1 MPFARFYERR
11 MTVRKRRKLTRFGA
25 LLLAGC
31 MVCSSFPVQASEL
44 PEAVPAMENEE
55 AEVQQSYSLRGYDY
69 ISYTMD
75 DWNPDNFSPTDPENC
90 VSSTGKITA
99 VDGTRVSKGIPGEE
113 YLWVPNADMTYGARL
128 MEVFADGLMLSD
140 EEQSELLAAAENG
153 TAFAFVMPE
162 NEVAFG
168 RVFVKAYRVST
179 EASVVGGTVEIEN
192 PAPIAGETVAF
203 EAVPEDGYRF
213 AGWKSIYTKYSP
225 IDWTLDLETELDFPA
240 TEAANSFTVPLLKQ
254 SVVWG
259 GNPTPIKLVPQFE
272 EIEDTQFT
280 VTFTTEEGEGEAPD
294 GLQHKKGDIFLLPE
308 NPYTYAGHLFAGW
321 SDGTKV
327 YQPGDSYTMPHKAV
341 TFTAQWRDSSLNDVY
356 FCAEEGSETKTLG
369 IDAQLPGATFKLP
382 KNSFTHSGTGAYDF
396 TGWSDGTNVYQP
408 GDTYTMGDE
417 PVIFTAQ
424 WKQYYRYTVDWSSV
438 GKGTMYYDYTL
449 LPEDPWA
456 LYYLK
461 TQKRVPE
468 EPVEKLEWGLTYYQ
482 QPTYYHR
489 FDGITING
497 TNYTEDAILHDT
509 DYFSG
514 TVKVHIT
521 GTDAPD
527 ENEYAYGWLEFLDG
541 SFTGDVTVT
550 PVFTQQ
556 QQLSNTAEIK
566 SISVGDANGVIDRN
580 KILIRLGDDADLT
593 NVTPDITVSDGATI
607 VPGSG
612 AAQDFTDPLIYTVT
626 SKNGKISRSYQVTIV
641 KLRDTITEAMP
652 SQIAGG
658 IASNQDATGKI
669 LGKET
674 LLSQVSSTNSD
685 WVALGMGR
693 YGYVQPD
700 GSVQMLYEDEE
711 GREAFLE
718 AMKAYME
725 KMYAEN
731 DGVLSFDKA
740 TEWQRAI
747 LAIAALGGDPTN
759 FGTYNGQPINLVADG
774 TYNCKIEPGKQGVN
788 GEAFALIA
796 KNTLDYEIP
805 DTVQYSDEYLI
816 KSIMSKQLRVD
827 GEYVGWDVRTTAT
840 TSDPDMTGMIIQ
852 ALAPYYWDDTEY
864 TYENIKTGETLTK
877 SVRQIVD
884 EALDALGELQ
894 TEYGDFICY
903 GDRNVESTVQVLVAI
918 TSLGIDPLTDT
929 RFIKNGNT
937 LIDGIQNFGLSSGG
951 YEHMLGGGWNYM
963 ATDQGN
969 YGMIAA
975 WRYFNGMRSLYDM
988 RPEFTEAE
996 KAQIQSVKDTI
1007 DAALAK
1013 EGQDD
1018 YYDALLAAKQVY
1030 DDAVTGF
1037 EDATLRN
1044 YITNYWELMD
1054 AIPDENVRAANV
1066 IQKIDAIGT
1075 VTLQSQAAIQ
1085 EAREA
1090 YDALTA
1096 EEQLLVTNYR
1106 TLEDAEEALA
1116 KLQKEKQE
1124 KDTFVSGKP
1133 SVKTQSAGYNSIKVS
1148 WDAYENAKS
1157 YYVYRK
1163 SAGGSFRQIAWVT
1176 SGLSYTDKTAVTG
1189 STYYYAVKAASK
1201 NWGDPVYSKYETN
1214 VTGKALPVKAAISNT
1229 QSWGYNKAK
1238 ITWNKVGGAS
1248 GYRLY
1253 YKTSA
1258 NGAWKYVTQI
1268 GSGSTVSY
1276 VHSGL
1281 TSGRTYY
1288 YKVRAYRTVSGTKHF
1303 GAYSD
1308 VKSVKPVPVSAK
1320 IAKVTAGTSQAKV
1333 TWSKVSGASGYR
1345 LYYKTSK
1352 NGTWKYVTQIG
1363 SGNTTS
1369 YTHKGLKKGQTVYYK
1384 MRAYR
1389 TVSGT
1394 KVFGAYSAEKYAK
1407 IK

>member
-1 MPFARFYERR
+1 M
-11 MTVRKRRKLTRFGA
+11 RKRRKLTRFGA
-25 LLLAGC
+25 LLLAGS
-31 MVCSSFPVQASEL
+31 MVCSSFPVQAAEL
-44 PEAVPAMENEE
+44 PEAVAEMEEE
-55 AEVQQSYSLRGYDY
+55 QAEAQQSYSLSGDDY

-75 DWNPDNFSPTDPENC
+75 DWNPDNFSPADPENC
-90 VSSTGKITA
+90 VTKTGKITT
-99 VDGTRVSKGIPGEE
+99 VDGTRVNEGIPGEE
-113 YLWVPNADMTYGARL
+113 YLWVPDGDITFGARL
-128 MEVFADGLMLSD
+128 MEVFADGLTLSD
-140 EEQSELLAAAENG
+140 EEQSKLLAAAENG

-168 RVFVKAYRVST
+168 RVFVKAYRVSI

-203 EAVPEDGYRF
+203 EAVPEEGYRF
-213 AGWKSIYTKYSP
+213 AGWKSIYTKYQS
-225 IDWTLDLETELDFPA
+225 INWTLNLETELDLPA
-240 TEAANSFTVPLLKQ
+240 SEAANSFTVPLLKQ
-254 SVVWG
+254 KDVASAAS
-259 GNPTPIKLVPQFE
+259 TPIKLVPQFE
-272 EIEDTQFT
+272 EIEGTQFT
-280 VTFTTEEGEGEAPD
+280 VTFTTEDGEGEAPA
-294 GLQHKKGDIFLLPE
+294 GLQQKKGDTFLLPE
-308 NPYTYAGHLFAGW
+308 NSYTYAGYLFAGW
-321 SDGTKV
+321 SDGTQV

-341 TFTAQWRDSSLNDVY
+341 TFTALWRDNNLNDVY
-356 FCAEEGSETKTLG
+356 FRAEEGAETKTLG
-369 IDAQLPGATFKLP
+369 IDAQLPGAVFTLP
-382 KNSFTHSGTGAYDF
+382 KNSFTHSGTGAYEF
-396 TGWSDGTNVYQP
+396 TGWSDGTAVYQP

-424 WKQYYRYTVDWSSV
+424 WKQYYRYTVDWSKA

-461 TQKRVPE
+461 NQKRVPE
-468 EPVEKLEWGLTYYQ
+468 EPVEKMTWGLTYYQ
-482 QPTYYHR
+482 QPTYVHR
-489 FDGITING
+489 FDGITVNG
-497 TNYTEDAILHDT
+497 TTYTEDTVLEESDF
-509 DYFSG
+509 FSG

-521 GTDAPD
+521 GTDAPG
-527 ENEYAYGWLEFLDG
+527 ENGYTYGWLEFLDG

-556 QQLSNTAEIK
+556 LQLSNTAEIK

-593 NVTPDITVSDGATI
+593 NVRPDITVSDGAAV

-612 AAQDFTDPLIYTVT
+612 EAQDFTDPVIYTVT
-626 SKNGKISRSYQVTIV
+626 SKNGKVTRSYQVTVV
-641 KLRDTITEAMP
+641 KLRDTVTEAMP
-652 SQIAGG
+652 SQIAKG
-658 IASNQDATGKI
+658 IASNQDGAGKI

-685 WVALGMGR
+685 WVAFGMGR
-693 YGYVQPD
+693 YSYVQPD
-700 GSVQMLYEDEE
+700 GSVWMLYEDNE

-759 FGTYNGQPINLVADG
+759 FGTYQGEPINLVADG
-774 TYNCKIEPGKQGVN
+774 TYNCKITPGKQGVN

-805 DTVQYSDEYLI
+805 DSVQYSDEYLI
-816 KSIMSKQLRVD
+816 TSIMSKQLRVD
-827 GEYVGWDVRTTAT
+827 GRYVGWDVRTTAT

-903 GDRNVESTVQVLVAI
+903 GDRNVESTVQVLVAV

-975 WRYFNGMRSLYDM
+975 WRYFNGMRNLYDM
-988 RPEFTEAE
+988 RPEFTDEQ

-1013 EGQDD
+1013 KGQDG
-1018 YYDALLAAKQVY
+1018 YYEALAAAKQTY
-1030 DDAVTGF
+1030 DEAVAGF

-1044 YITNYWELMD
+1044 YITNYWELVD
-1054 AIPDENVRAANV
+1054 ALADQDDRSAEVTA
-1066 IQKIDAIGT
+1066 QIDAIGT
-1075 VTLQSQAAIQ
+1075 VTLQSEAAVRA
-1085 EAREA
+1085 AREA
-1090 YDALTA
+1090 YDKLTDS
-1096 EEQLLVTNYR
+1096 EKERVTNYQV
-1106 TLEDAEEALA
+1106 LEDAEKALA
-1116 KLQKEKQE
+1116 DLQKAEQE
-1124 KDTFVSGKP
+1124 KAAFASGKP
-1133 SVKTQSAGYNSIKVS
+1133 SVKTQSAGYNSVKIS
-1148 WDAYENAKS
+1148 WNAYENTDS
-1157 YYVYRK
+1157 YLVYRK
-1163 SAGGSFRQIAWVT
+1163 TKGTSFKRIAAVT
-1176 SGLSYTDKTAVTG
+1176 GLSYTDQTAVTG
-1189 STYYYAVKAASK
+1189 TTYYYTVKAASK
-1201 NWGDPVYSKYETN
+1201 YWGSTVYSKYETN
-1214 VTGKALPVKAAISNT
+1214 VTGKAMPAKSAITKT

-1238 ITWNKVGGAS
+1238 ITWNKVSGAS

-1276 VHSGL
+1276 VHAGL

-1288 YKVRAYRTVSGTKHF
+1288 YMVRAYRTVSGTKHF
-1303 GAYSD
+1303 GAYSN
-1308 VKSVKPVPVSAK
+1308 VMSAKPVPVTTK
-1320 IAKVTAGTSQAKV
+1320 ISNVTAGNRQAKV
-1333 TWSKVSGASGYR
+1333 TWGKVSGASGYR
-1345 LYYKTSK
+1345 LYYRTSK
-1352 NGTWKYVTQIG
+1352 NGTWKYVTQI
-1363 SGNTTS
+1363 SNGNTTS
-1369 YTHKGLKKGQTVYYK
+1369 YTHKGLTKGQTVYYK